1 MVTVDAETLSEDEPE
16 SDDRITAHLTCHA
29 AIFTIVDDQL
39 SLLLTERNQGP
50 FRFQWE
56 LPGSALQTDGDL
68 EALAEQASMRLLDNV
83 PASRLRQLGAYGHP
97 DRDPRHRAVAVVY
110 WGVAANIDLEAA
122 TGAEPSNAR
131 VVAIS
136 EFTSDEFR
144 FAFDH
149 RDIAS
154 DALRA
159 LRRSLTQTSIAT
171 ALCPPEFTISQLQK
185 VYEVVFNTSVSA
197 GNFHRKVRNTPG
209 FVQPVVNSTQQPLT
223 RGRPAQLFQ
232 ASESV
237 ELPSP
242 FNLEVSPQPL

>member
-1 MVTVDAETLSEDEPE
+1 MATVDAETLSEDEPRG
-16 SDDRITAHLTCHA
+16 DDRITAHLTCHA
-29 AIFTIVDDQL
+29 AIFTIVEDQL

-56 LPGSALQTDGDL
+56 LPGLTPQPQEDL
-68 EALAEQASMRLLDNV
+68 EIAARRSCAALLNTNSTLEL
-83 PASRLRQLGAYGHP
+83 PQLGAYGHP
-97 DRDPRHRAVAVVY
+97 DRDPRHRAVTVVY

-209 FVQPVVNSTQQPLT
+209 FIHSAGNPTHKSSGK
-223 RGRPAQLFQ
+223 GRPPRFFQ
-232 ASESV
+232 AGELV
-237 ELPSP
+237 ELSSP
-242 FNLEVSPQPL
+242 FGFEAGP

>member
-1 MVTVDAETLSEDEPE
+1 MIVTVHAEVLSEDDPE
-16 SDDRITAHLTCHA
+16 VSNRVAAHLTCHS
-29 AIFTIVDDQL
+29 AIFTIVDGEL

-56 LPGSALQTDGDL
+56 LPGLTPQPEEELGIAARRSCAALLNTNSTV
-68 EALAEQASMRLLDNV
+68 EIH
-83 PASRLRQLGAYGHP
+83 QLGAYGHP

-110 WGVAANIDLEAA
+110 WGVAANINFDAA
-122 TGAEPSNAR
+122 IGVATSNSR

-154 DALRA
+154 DAVRA
-159 LRRSLTQTSIAT
+159 LRRSLAHTSLATQ
-171 ALCPPEFTISQLQK
+171 LCPPTFTISQLQR
-185 VYEVVFNTSVSA
+185 VYEAVFNTSVSA

-209 FVQPVVNSTQQPLT
+209 FIHPAGNSTRESLGK
-223 RGRPAQLFQ
+223 GRPAQLFQ
-232 ASESV
+232 ASELV
-237 ELPSP
+237 ELSSP
-242 FNLEVSPQPL
+242 FSFEVSPQS

>member
-1 MVTVDAETLSEDEPE
+1 MVVNGETLSEATPAL
-16 SDDRITAHLTCHA
+16 DDADRVELTCHA

-83 PASRLRQLGAYGHP
+83 PATGLRQLGAYGHP

-185 VYEVVFNTSVSA
+185 VYEVVFNRSVSA

-209 FVQPVVNSTQQPLT
+209 FIHSAGNPTHKSSGK
-223 RGRPAQLFQ
+223 GRPPRFFQ
-232 ASESV
+232 AGELV
-237 ELPSP
+237 ELSSP
-242 FNLEVSPQPL
+242 FGFETGP

>member
-1 MVTVDAETLSEDEPE
+1 MVVTVDVEALSEDDPE
-16 SDDRITAHLTCHA
+16 VSDRVATHLTCHA

-56 LPGSALQTDGDL
+56 LPGLTPQPEEELGIAARRSCAALLNTNSTVELQ
-68 EALAEQASMRLLDNV
+68 
-83 PASRLRQLGAYGHP
+83 QLGAYGQP

-131 VVAIS
+131 IVAIS

-209 FVQPVVNSTQQPLT
+209 FIHSAGNPT
-223 RGRPAQLFQ
+223 RKSSGKGRPPRFFQ
-232 ASESV
+232 AGELV
-237 ELPSP
+237 ELSSP
-242 FNLEVSPQPL
+242 FGFEAGP

>member
-1 MVTVDAETLSEDEPE
+1 MVVTVDAEALSEDDPE
-16 SDDRITAHLTCHA
+16 VSDRLAAHLTCHS
-29 AIFTIVDDQL
+29 AIFTIVEDQL

-56 LPGSALQTDGDL
+56 LPASIPQPDEDLKAAATRAYAALSPGVSTSDL
-68 EALAEQASMRLLDNV
+68 E
-83 PASRLRQLGAYGHP
+83 QLGSYGFP
-97 DRDPRHRAVAVVY
+97 GRDPRHRAVAVVY
-110 WGVAANIDLEAA
+110 WGVAANIDLDVAA
-122 TGAEPSNAR
+122 GGEPSNAR

-159 LRRSLTQTSIAT
+159 LRRSLAQTSLAT
-171 ALCPPEFTISQLQK
+171 VLCPPAFTMGELQR

-209 FVQPVVNSTQQPLT
+209 FIHPVGNSTRESLGK
-223 RGRPAQLFQ
+223 GRPPQLFQ
-232 ASESV
+232 AGELV
-237 ELPSP
+237 ELSP
-242 FNLEVSPQPL
+242 PFAFEAGP

>member
-1 MVTVDAETLSEDEPE
+1 MVVTVDNEALQEDDPE
-16 SDDRITAHLTCHA
+16 VSDRDAAHLTCHS
-29 AIFTIVDDQL
+29 AIFTIVDGEL

-56 LPGSALQTDGDL
+56 LPGLTPQPEEELGIAARRSCAALLNTNSTVELQ
-68 EALAEQASMRLLDNV
+68 
-83 PASRLRQLGAYGHP
+83 QLGAYGQP

-149 RDIAS
+149 ADIAS

-209 FVQPVVNSTQQPLT
+209 FIHPAGNPT
-223 RGRPAQLFQ
+223 RKSPGKGRPPQLFQ
-232 ASESV
+232 AG
-237 ELPSP
+237 ELVDLSSP
-242 FNLEVSPQPL
+242 FGFEAGP

>member
-1 MVTVDAETLSEDEPE
+1 MVVTVDAETLSQDEPE
-16 SDDRITAHLTCHA
+16 SDDRVTAHLTCHT
-29 AIFTIVDDQL
+29 AIFTILDDQL

-83 PASRLRQLGAYGHP
+83 PATGLRQLGAYGRP

-209 FVQPVVNSTQQPLT
+209 FIHSAGNPTHKSSGK
-223 RGRPAQLFQ
+223 GRPPRFFQ
-232 ASESV
+232 AGELV
-237 ELPSP
+237 ELSSP
-242 FNLEVSPQPL
+242 FGFEAGP